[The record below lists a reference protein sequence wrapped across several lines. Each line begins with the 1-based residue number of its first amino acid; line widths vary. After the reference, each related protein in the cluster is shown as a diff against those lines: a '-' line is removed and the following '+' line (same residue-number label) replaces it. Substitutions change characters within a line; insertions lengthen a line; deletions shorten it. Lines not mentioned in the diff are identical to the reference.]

1 MVKRLVTFPLEDG
14 SSIEVEVEQPESKS
28 GTGRIGRE
36 DELMQ
41 KAHLTFEAA
50 LEKVKPIAGII
61 VDKLRSMNQPADEV
75 EVKFGIKMSAAAG
88 AIIAAASVE
97 GNYEI
102 TLKWKQEKPEP
113 LRATTNGNAVGAID
127 SPNPQV

>member
-88 AIIAAASVE
+88 AVIASASVE

-102 TLKWKQEKPEP
+102 TLKWKQEKPEL
-113 LRATTNGNAVGAID
+113 LRATTNGNTVGAID
-127 SPNPQV
+127 SPNSQV